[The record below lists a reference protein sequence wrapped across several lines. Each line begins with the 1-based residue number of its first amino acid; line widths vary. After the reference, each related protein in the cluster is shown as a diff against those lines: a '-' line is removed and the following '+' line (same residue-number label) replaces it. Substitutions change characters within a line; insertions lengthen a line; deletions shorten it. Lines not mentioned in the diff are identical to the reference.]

1 MRKMIFMILATILA
15 SCAKNPENE
24 ELDERHG
31 DEEMIEMTISIIGPK
46 WGEPQTRGLEA
57 DGQELEDLWI
67 FEKRDEGV
75 SLVVHQ
81 SKNDLDFGSPKFK
94 MQVGE
99 KTLYIIA
106 SRGAQPSIDMEEMTI
121 SWLKPKDTFWASHEI
136 EVSNNTSH
144 ISVTLQRVV
153 AKMEVTLSDLI
164 PDNLASVKV
173 HADEWQHGLYIMSG
187 EPSGISEDDFDF
199 SVPDAYV
206 GTEGALTIFL
216 YTFAG
221 ETAWSSSFA
230 FTGIADDGS
239 AINTRELSSVRFRR
253 NMITTVRG
261 YLLSSDMN
269 SEISVDDTWSDSHD
283 FDEEL

>member
-1 MRKMIFMILATILA
+1 MIFMILATILA

-57 DGQELEDLWI
+57 DGQQLEDLWI

-94 MQVGE
+94 LRIGE
-99 KTLYIIA
+99 KTLYVIA
-106 SRGAQPSIDMEEMTI
+106 SRGDRPTVDMDEMTI
-121 SWLKPKDTFWASHEI
+121 SWIKPKDTFWAAKEI
-136 EVSNNTSH
+136 EVTNNTSH
-144 ISVTLQRVV
+144 LSVTLERVV

-164 PDNLASVKV
+164 PDNLATVRV
-173 HADEWQHGLYIMSG
+173 HADEWQHGLYIMTG

-199 SVPDAYV
+199 SVPDAYA

-221 ETAWSSSFA
+221 NTAWSSSFA
-230 FTGIADDGS
+230 FTGISDNGS

-253 NMITTVRG
+253 NMITTIRG
-261 YLLSSDMN
+261 YLLSGDMT

>member
-1 MRKMIFMILATILA
+1 MIFMILATILA

>member
-1 MRKMIFMILATILA
+1 MIFMILATILA

-94 MQVGE
+94 MRVGE

-221 ETAWSSSFA
+221 NTAWSSSFA
-230 FTGIADDGS
+230 FTGIDDNGS
-239 AINTRELSSVRFRR
+239 SINTRELSSVRFRR
-253 NMITTVRG
+253 NMITAVKG
-261 YLLSSDMN
+261 YLLSGDMT

>member
-1 MRKMIFMILATILA
+1 MRKTIFMIFATILA

-94 MQVGE
+94 LQIGE

-106 SRGAQPSIDMEEMTI
+106 SRGAQPTVDINEMTI

-144 ISVTLQRVV
+144 IAVTLQRVV
-153 AKMEVTLSDLI
+153 AKMEVSLSDLI
-164 PDNLASVKV
+164 PENLATVMV
-173 HADEWQHGLYIMSG
+173 HADEWRHGLFIMTG
-187 EPSGISEDDFDF
+187 EPTSISEDDFDF
-199 SVPDAYV
+199 AVPDAYA

-261 YLLSSDMN
+261 YLLSGDMT

>member
-57 DGQELEDLWI
+57 DGQQLEDLWI

-94 MQVGE
+94 LRIGE
-99 KTLYIIA
+99 KTLYVIA
-106 SRGAQPSIDMEEMTI
+106 SRGDRPTVDMDEMTI
-121 SWLKPKDTFWASHEI
+121 SWIKPKDTFWAAKEI
-136 EVSNNTSH
+136 EVTNNTSH
-144 ISVTLQRVV
+144 LSVTLERVV

-164 PDNLASVKV
+164 PDNLATVRV
-173 HADEWQHGLYIMSG
+173 HADEWQHGLYIMTG

-199 SVPDAYV
+199 SVPDAYA

-221 ETAWSSSFA
+221 NTAWSSSFA
-230 FTGIADDGS
+230 FTGISDNGS

-253 NMITTVRG
+253 NMITTIRG
-261 YLLSSDMN
+261 YLLSGDMT

>member
-1 MRKMIFMILATILA
+1 MRKIIFMILATILA

-24 ELDERHG
+24 EFDERHG
-31 DEEMIEMTISIIGPK
+31 DEEMIEITISITGPR

-57 DGQELEDLWI
+57 DGYELEDLWI
-67 FEKRDEGV
+67 FEKKDEGV

-81 SKNDLDFGSPKFK
+81 SKNDIDFGSPKFK
-94 MQVGE
+94 LRIGE
-99 KTLYIIA
+99 KTLYVIA
-106 SRGAQPSIDMEEMTI
+106 SRGDRPTVDMDEMTI
-121 SWLKPKDTFWASHEI
+121 SWIKPKDTFWAAKEI
-136 EVSNNTSH
+136 EVTNNTSH
-144 ISVTLQRVV
+144 LSVTLERVV

-173 HADEWQHGLYIMSG
+173 HADEWRHGLFIMTG
-187 EPSGISEDDFDF
+187 EPTGISEDDFDF
-199 SVPDAYV
+199 SVPDAYA

-239 AINTRELSSVRFRR
+239 TSNTRELPSVRFRR
-253 NMITTVRG
+253 NMITAVRG
-261 YLLSSDMN
+261 YLLSGDMS

>member
-1 MRKMIFMILATILA
+1 MILATILA

-24 ELDERHG
+24 ELDEQHG

-67 FEKRDEGV
+67 FEKKDEGV

-94 MQVGE
+94 LQVGE

-106 SRGAQPSIDMEEMTI
+106 SRGAHPTVDMDEMTI
-121 SWLKPKDTFWASHEI
+121 SWLKPKDTFWAAKEI
-136 EVSNNTSH
+136 EVTNNTSH
-144 ISVTLQRVV
+144 LSVTLERVV
-153 AKMEVTLSDLI
+153 AKMEVSLSDLI
-164 PDNLASVKV
+164 PENLATVRV
-173 HADEWQHGLYIMSG
+173 YADEWRHGLYIMTG
-187 EPSGISEDDFDF
+187 EPTSISEDDFDF
-199 SVPDAYV
+199 AVPDAYA

-230 FTGIADDGS
+230 FTGMLMTALPSIPGS
-239 AINTRELSSVRFRR
+239 
-253 NMITTVRG
+253 
-261 YLLSSDMN
+261 YHP
-269 SEISVDDTWSDSHD
+269 SDSG
-283 FDEEL
+283 ET